1 MEDNILEVTDLTT
14 SFKGVEGKIKA
25 VDGISFNLKRGKV
38 LGIVG
43 ESGCG
48 KSITAMSIMRLVE
61 KQGGL
66 IEAGKVLF
74 EGKDLLKLSDL
85 DMNSIKGNEIS
96 MIFQEPMI
104 SLNPVLKIGDQIG
117 EILKVHR
124 NVKGNDNKKRVIEML
139 NLVGIKRAD
148 EIINEYPHKL
158 SGGMC
163 QRVMI
168 AMALCC
174 TPKLLIADEPTTALD
189 VTVQAQV
196 LDLINDL
203 KDELNM
209 SVIFITHDL
218 GVICEVADDVMVMY
232 AGNIVEKASIDEI
245 FDNPVHPYTIGLIN
259 SRPENFKKGE
269 PLKCIRGKVPN
280 LSDILEGCPFADRC
294 DYVMDKCK
302 KHKPDLKI
310 IKPGHEVR
318 CFRYDLEKEGNL

>member
-1 MEDNILEVTDLTT
+1 MDYMQDNILEVKNLTT
-14 SFKGVEGKIKA
+14 SFKTDGGKIKA
-25 VDGISFNLKRGKV
+25 VDGVSFNLKRGKV

-48 KSITAMSIMRLVE
+48 KSITVMSLMRLVE
-61 KQGGL
+61 KENGVIEDGQVIFEGQNL
-66 IEAGKVLF
+66 IE
-74 EGKDLLKLSDL
+74 LSDL
-85 DMNSIKGNEIS
+85 EINKVRGSEIS

-124 NVKGNDNKKRVIEML
+124 NITGVDNRNRVLEML
-139 NLVGIKRAD
+139 RLVGIKREE
-148 EIINEYPHKL
+148 EIINSYPHQL

-168 AMALCC
+168 AMALCL

-203 KDELNM
+203 KEKLNM

-218 GVICEVADDVMVMY
+218 GVICEVADEVMVMY
-232 AGNIVEKASIDEI
+232 AGNVVEKASIEEL
-245 FDNPVHPYTIGLIN
+245 FDNPIHPYTKGLIN

-269 PLKCIRGKVPN
+269 PLKCIKGKVPK
-280 LSDILEGCPFADRC
+280 LSEISEGCPFANRC
-294 DYVMDKCK
+294 DYAMDICK
-302 KHKPDLKI
+302 DRKPSLKPI
-310 IKPGHEVR
+310 NESHEVS
-318 CFRYDLEKEGNL
+318 CFKYELEN

>member
-1 MEDNILEVTDLTT
+1 MQDNILQVKNLTT
-14 SFKGVEGKIKA
+14 SFKTDEGKIKA
-25 VDGISFNLKRGKV
+25 VDEVSFDLKRGNV

-48 KSITAMSIMRLVE
+48 KSITVMSLMRLVE
-61 KQGGL
+61 KENGV
-66 IEAGKVLF
+66 IENGQVLF
-74 EGKDLLKLSDL
+74 EGKNLLELNDLEINKVRGS
-85 DMNSIKGNEIS
+85 EIS

-124 NVKGNDNKKRVIEML
+124 NIRGEDNRNRVLEML
-139 NLVGIKRAD
+139 KLVGIKREE
-148 EIINEYPHKL
+148 EIINSYPHQL

-168 AMALCC
+168 AMALCL

-203 KDELNM
+203 KDKLNM

-218 GVICEVADDVMVMY
+218 GVICELADEVMVMY
-232 AGNIVEKASIDEI
+232 AGVVVEKATIEEL
-245 FDNPVHPYTIGLIN
+245 FDNPKHPYTIGLIN

-269 PLKCIRGKVPN
+269 PLKCIKGKVPK
-280 LSDILEGCPFADRC
+280 LSEISEGCPFANRC
-294 DYVMDKCK
+294 DYVMEICREK
-302 KHKPDLKI
+302 KPRLKQLSE
-310 IKPGHEVR
+310 GHEVR
-318 CFRYDLEKEGNL
+318 CFMEI

>member
-1 MEDNILEVTDLTT
+1 MQDNILQVKNLTT
-14 SFKGVEGKIKA
+14 SFKTDEGKIKA
-25 VDGISFNLKRGKV
+25 VDGVSFDLKRGKV

-48 KSITAMSIMRLVE
+48 KSITVMSLMRLVE
-61 KQGGL
+61 KENGV
-66 IEAGKVLF
+66 IENGQVFF
-74 EGKDLLKLSDL
+74 EGKNLLELNELEINKVRGS
-85 DMNSIKGNEIS
+85 EIS

-124 NVKGNDNKKRVIEML
+124 NITGEDNRNRVLEML
-139 NLVGIKRAD
+139 KLVGIKREE
-148 EIINEYPHKL
+148 EIINSYPHQL

-168 AMALCC
+168 AMALCL

-203 KDELNM
+203 KDKLNM

-218 GVICEVADDVMVMY
+218 GVICELADEVMVMY
-232 AGNIVEKASIDEI
+232 AGMVVEKATIEEL
-245 FDNPVHPYTIGLIN
+245 FDNPKHPYTIGLIN
-259 SRPENFKKGE
+259 SRPENFNKGE
-269 PLKCIRGKVPN
+269 PLKCIKGKVPK
-280 LSDILEGCPFADRC
+280 LSEISEGCPFANRC
-294 DYVMDKCK
+294 DYVMEICRDK
-302 KHKPDLKI
+302 KPSLKQLSE
-310 IKPGHEVR
+310 GHEVR
-318 CFRYDLEKEGNL
+318 CFMEIQD